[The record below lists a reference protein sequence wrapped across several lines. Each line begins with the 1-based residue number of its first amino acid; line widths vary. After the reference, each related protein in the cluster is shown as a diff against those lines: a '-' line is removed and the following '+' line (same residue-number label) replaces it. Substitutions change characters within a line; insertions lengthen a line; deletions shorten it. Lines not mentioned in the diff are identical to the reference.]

1 MINVESSLVKGVVL
15 ILAVVLL
22 LLVFIVSVPEGETVV
37 LESVLSAVSELEL
50 LHGTFSKAY
59 SVFNGQMIAS
69 VEKTCTHNK
78 YSKITY
84 ILDR

>member
-50 LHGTFSKAY
+50 LHD
-59 SVFNGQMIAS
+59 QMHVADKI
-69 VEKTCTHNK
+69 VIMDKKFFFINK
-78 YSKITY
+78 FYLSCHRKIY
-84 ILDR
+84 AIM